1 MTLLPEGLYGYQHLL
16 SKPTH
21 NLFWKSC
28 QAPGTL
34 GAHTA
39 SSNKIIPR
47 TDMTTWKQQD
57 SATAPI
63 RIRQHPAQ
71 CPVLRLFPRLSQI
84 LQRERRSCYLRDCLI
99 QGSPPLCG
107 SLGTWNMPVWMEM
120 YCECNSH
127 PGFWRLSTHPTPP
140 PKKVNWYSL
149 YKEQHGGSL
158 KKKET
163 WNQNFHMTQRSRF

>member
-1 MTLLPEGLYGYQHLL
+1 M
-16 SKPTH
+16 
-21 NLFWKSC
+21 
-28 QAPGTL
+28 
-34 GAHTA
+34 
-39 SSNKIIPR
+39 
-47 TDMTTWKQQD
+47 
-57 SATAPI
+57 
-63 RIRQHPAQ
+63 
-71 CPVLRLFPRLSQI
+71 LRLFPRLRQI

-158 KKKET
+158 KKKRNLKSEFPYDPAIPLLGICPEKSLIWKDT
-163 WNQNFHMTQRSRF
+163 RTLMFIAAWYTAAKMWKQPKCPSTDERITMWCTYTME